1 MLQIVRTIFIIF
13 PRPVSTAE
21 DNHTCIQ
28 LHHTRRQRTAGI
40 RSCFIGDYIP
50 ITLRNRWTEITSL
63 AGKSHR
69 PIHLPIR
76 TPSTREPDGFTSLF
90 LYVRTHEPAQCMIWT
105 FRNLLRDPHSRCP
118 PPTSL
123 YVPLH
128 SPRYRSAGHTTLLS
142 IGPRAFQGM
151 SARNNANPGAGP
163 TGVMLLLRC
172 IFECSTKRLALSRD
186 VSNWLVSPL
195 TR

>member
-90 LYVRTHEPAQCMIWT
+90 LYVRTRAGAMHDMDVSELATRPSFA
-105 FRNLLRDPHSRCP
+105 LSSSD
-118 PPTSL
+118 
-123 YVPLH
+123 VPLR
-128 SPRYRSAGHTTLLS
+128 P
-142 IGPRAFQGM
+142 
-151 SARNNANPGAGP
+151 
-163 TGVMLLLRC
+163 
-172 IFECSTKRLALSRD
+172 
-186 VSNWLVSPL
+186 SPL
-195 TR
+195 SALPIRRPHHVA